1 MADGTSTRVMT
12 CMINRWRA
20 KIDCKGIYNVGDP
33 PRMGDGIPGI
43 EEKKE
48 KTGAVCMIPE
58 NLYSLAP
65 KKE

>member
-1 MADGTSTRVMT
+1 
-12 CMINRWRA
+12 
-20 KIDCKGIYNVGDP
+20 
-33 PRMGDGIPGI
+33 MGDRIPKI